1 MLAELREALTRL
13 RLETA
18 TRAVVL
24 RSGVPGAFCAGA
36 DLRERATMTRQETA
50 EFVGALRA
58 TMNELAVRER
68 EWKAMEREE
77 WTRRWR
83 TGVSTPVPTP
93 TTKRHPPCF
102 PPPTLF
108 SFSQSLPMPTIASI
122 DGYALGGGAEL
133 ALACDLRVV
142 GPRAVFA
149 FPEARLGIIPG

>member
-1 MLAELREALTRL
+1 MLAEQREALARL

-36 DLRERATMTRQETA
+36 DLRERAAMTRQETA

-58 TMNELAVRER
+58 TMNELAVREKR
-68 EWKAMEREE
+68 ERGGEK
-77 WTRRWR
+77 
-83 TGVSTPVPTP
+83 GGLSTP
-93 TTKRHPPCF
+93 PPNR
-102 PPPTLF
+102 PKHTHTVAPLV
-108 SFSQSLPMPTIASI
+108 SQALPMPTIASI